1 MLDAICFFALITI
14 GIAGLCIGMVME
26 GNLP

>member
-1 MLDAICFFALITI
+1 MLDAICFFALMTI
-14 GIAGLCIGMVME
+14 GIAWLCIGMVME